1 MIPILKSNGEE
12 SGLFKET
19 LADELLKD
27 YTEDLAICIDNNV
40 IPVWSFIERYHRV
53 ITKRGKNAPFELN
66 PAQIDLYKE
75 LCEQRRQGR
84 PMRVNILKARQLGFS
99 TFMASVIFT
108 LTIFAPNQ
116 SASIIADTG
125 EHATNL
131 FKKYKFLYQV
141 MPKWVKQQL
150 PLIASNA
157 RELSVDYGQGQTSS
171 IRILVQ
177 GENAGR
183 STTCQYL
190 HLSEVAF
197 WDDIENTLTA
207 VQQTVDETNL
217 DTLIVY
223 ETTANGFNEYKTI
236 YDKDEYG
243 YGVVGEDGSPYK
255 ALFYG
260 WFYDPNYKIENEQL
274 KLIKIDEKWKPMQEK
289 YHLTDNQMGWYIL
302 KLQGFRNNLDKMRQ
316 EFPNNPVEAFI
327 TSGNSVFPQE
337 LTNQRKA
344 EVKREGILKQGYFSY
359 NKEYSMDGNRISITN
374 IKWVE
379 DNQSG
384 SIKIYQ
390 LPQERHPY
398 LVNNDCAMGGED
410 YYATQVF
417 DNYTGHQVAVYHKR
431 KCDADEVAFQMYCLA
446 TYYNGALVSGETNTT
461 SYLLEL
467 VRKCGYRKIYQDQDV
482 EDLSGRYVN
491 KLGYKT
497 KQNNRQYQIDQF
509 KEAFRD
515 NPNIIHDY
523 DTLVEMENFQIVRNS
538 AGNEKAQ
545 ATGGSHDDL
554 VMSACGFY
562 LCRHAQSCVPDVEKT
577 TKNDVFD
584 EWKYEQKRRK
594 QLTGSIVIQKKDGFL
609 WD

>member
-1 MIPILKSNGEE
+1 MIPILNSRNEETGE
-12 SGLFKET
+12 FKTT
-19 LADELLKD
+19 LADVELKD
-27 YTEDLAICIDNNV
+27 YSKELAIKIGERV
-40 IPVWSFIERYHRV
+40 VPVWWFIERYHRV

-66 PAQIDLYKE
+66 PAQISLYKE

-141 MPKWVKQQL
+141 MPNWVKQKL
-150 PLIASNA
+150 PLISSNA
-157 RELSVDYGQGQTSS
+157 RELSVDYGGGQTSS

-197 WDDIENTLTA
+197 WEDIENTLTA
-207 VQQTVDETNL
+207 VQQTVDETNPN
-217 DTLIVY
+217 TLIVY

-243 YGVVGEDGSPYK
+243 YGKIGEDGSPYK

-260 WFYDPNYKIENEQL
+260 WYFDPNYRLEDSQL
-274 KLIKIDEKWKPMQEK
+274 KLLTIDDKWLPMMEK
-289 YHLTDNQMGWYIL
+289 YHLTKNQMGWYIL

-327 TSGNSVFPQE
+327 TSGNAVFPQE
-337 LTNQRKA
+337 LTNQRKQ
-344 EVKREGILKQGYFSY
+344 EVRNIGCLKQGYFSY
-359 NKEYSMDGNRISITN
+359 KKECSLDGNRISITN
-374 IKWVE
+374 IKWVDDKE
-379 DNQSG
+379 SG
-384 SIKIYQ
+384 GIKIY
-390 LPQERHPY
+390 LEPQERHPY
-398 LVNNDCAMGGED
+398 IVNNDPAMGGED
-410 YYATQVF
+410 FFATQVF
-417 DNYTGHQVAVYHKR
+417 DNYTGHQVAVFHKR
-431 KCDADEVAFQMYCLA
+431 KCDADEVAYQMYCLA
-446 TYYNGALVSGETNTT
+446 VYYNNALVNGETNTT

-467 VRKCGYRKIYQDQDV
+467 IRKCGYRKIYQDQDV
-482 EDLSGRYVN
+482 EDLSGRYAN

-497 KQNNRQYQIDQF
+497 KQNNRQYAIDQF

-515 NPNIIHDY
+515 NPQIIHDY
-523 DTLVEMENFQIVRNS
+523 DTLVEMENFQVIRNS
-538 AGNEKAQ
+538 ANKEKAQ
-545 ATGGSHDDL
+545 ATGGCHDDL

-562 LCRHAQSCVPDVEKT
+562 LCRHAQSCVPDVENTPKT
-577 TKNDVFD
+577 RVLTIDMWEEHLRNLKQNNMV
-584 EWKYEQKRRK
+584 QK
-594 QLTGSIVIQKKDGFL
+594 GDFIQ

>member
-1 MIPILKSNGEE
+1 MIPILNSRGEE
-12 SGLFKET
+12 TGQFKET
-19 LADELLKD
+19 LADRELKS
-27 YTEDLAICIDNNV
+27 YNNILAIEIKGKIV
-40 IPVWSFIERYHRV
+40 PVWWFIERYHRV
-53 ITKRGKNAPFELN
+53 IDKKAKRRPFELN
-66 PAQIDLYKE
+66 PAQIALYKE
-75 LCEQRRQGR
+75 LCEQRKLGR

-99 TFMASVIFT
+99 TFMASIIFT

-125 EHATNL
+125 EHARNL
-131 FKKYKFLYQV
+131 FDKYKFLYNV
-141 MPKWVKQQL
+141 MPSWVKSQL
-150 PLIASNA
+150 PLVASNA
-157 RELSVDYGQGQTSS
+157 KELKVDYGEGQVSS

-197 WDDIENTLTA
+197 WEDIENTLTA
-207 VQQTVDETNL
+207 VQQTVDETNPN
-217 DTLIVY
+217 TLIVY
-223 ETTANGFNEYKTI
+223 ETTANGFNDYKVI

-243 YGVVGEDGSPYK
+243 YGKIGEESSPYK

-260 WFYDPNYKIENEQL
+260 WYYDPNYQLSDEQL
-274 KLIKIDEKWKPMQEK
+274 KFVDISDKWIPMMEQ
-289 YHLTDNQMGWYIL
+289 YHLTKNQMAWYIL
-302 KLQGFRNNLDKMRQ
+302 KLQGFRNNLDKMHQ
-316 EFPNNPVEAFI
+316 EFPSNPVEAFI
-327 TSGNSVFPQE
+327 TSGNAVFPQE
-337 LTNQRKA
+337 LTNRRKQ
-344 EVKREGILKQGYFSY
+344 EVRDAGILKQGYFSY
-359 NKEYSMDGNRISITN
+359 NKQVSLDGNRISISN
-374 IKWVE
+374 IKWVDDRE
-379 DNQSG
+379 NG
-384 SIKIYQ
+384 SIKMY
-390 LPQERHPY
+390 LEPQDRHPY
-398 LVNNDCAMGGED
+398 IVNNDCAMGGED

-417 DNYTGHQVAVYHKR
+417 DNYTGHQCAVFHKR

-446 TYYNGALVSGETNTT
+446 IYYNNALVSGETNTT

-482 EDLSGRYVN
+482 EDLSGRYAN

-515 NPNIIHDY
+515 NPSVIHDY
-523 DTLVEMENFQIVRNS
+523 ETLVEMENFQVVRNS

-545 ATGGSHDDL
+545 ATGGFHDDL

-562 LCRHAQSCVPDVEKT
+562 LCRHAQSCVPDVQNSTKTSVLTQEKWEEHLRNL
-577 TKNDVFD
+577 KQNNVV
-584 EWKYEQKRRK
+584 QK
-594 QLTGSIVIQKKDGFL
+594 GDFIQ